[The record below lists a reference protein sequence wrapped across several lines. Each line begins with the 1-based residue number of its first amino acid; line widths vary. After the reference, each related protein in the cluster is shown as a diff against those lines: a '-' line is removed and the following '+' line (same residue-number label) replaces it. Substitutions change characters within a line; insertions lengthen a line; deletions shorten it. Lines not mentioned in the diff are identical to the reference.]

1 MAVRKER
8 IPVRGLKRV
17 SRVDQYLQ
25 FRVVRKERIPV
36 RGLKPGIH
44 AVQLRFHLTVR
55 KERIP
60 VRGLKR
66 EFVAQLSGMPAILSE
81 RNESP

>member
-1 MAVRKER
+1 M
-8 IPVRGLKRV
+8 
-17 SRVDQYLQ
+17 
-25 FRVVRKERIPV
+25 

-60 VRGLKR
+60 VRGLKHFEIVGQFQFAVYGGQKGTNPR
-66 EFVAQLSGMPAILSE
+66 EGIETF
-81 RNESP
+81 

>member
-17 SRVDQYLQ
+17 SRVDQDLQ

-36 RGLKPGIH
+36 RGLKLQ
-44 AVQLRFHLTVR
+44 V
-55 KERIP
+55 
-60 VRGLKR
+60 
-66 EFVAQLSGMPAILSE
+66 VAMLDDLVDLSE